1 MGGAVQAQHPTPA
14 APALLFRIFEG
25 MQPVDAS
32 WEKIINK
39 HRSQV
44 WGENVPNCTSYD
56 QAWSRVMR
64 KHAEMQTA
72 PSSEDD
78 DWTDAGEVDAH
89 VSPAQGVSIDTND
102 SVEEALGEESDN
114 ESEAEDES
122 DVEEEEDITPEYTMT
137 VAEASEAD
145 LAGAEVHMD
154 AAVVYISKTAHVGYD
169 TSWDCVIMKHHDAY
183 QRTQLF
189 LRLIRKQWARV
200 VCALLQVLT
209 PPERGEAPTPKT
221 QRQLPR
227 PWTCEASAGFWLAFA
242 VWHAVVVRPTMSTPA
257 ALEGERQR
265 DYMLWT
271 IALAALMHYSSIP
284 EG

>member
-1 MGGAVQAQHPTPA
+1 MG
-14 APALLFRIFEG
+14 
-25 MQPVDAS
+25 
-32 WEKIINK
+32 
-39 HRSQV
+39 
-44 WGENVPNCTSYD
+44 
-56 QAWSRVMR
+56 
-64 KHAEMQTA
+64 
-72 PSSEDD
+72 
-78 DWTDAGEVDAH
+78 DAH

-102 SVEEALGEESDN
+102 SVEEAM
-114 ESEAEDES
+114 A
-122 DVEEEEDITPEYTMT
+122 PEYTMT

-169 TSWDCVIMKHHDAY
+169 TSWDRVIMKHDDAY

-209 PPERGEAPTPKT
+209 PPERGEAPNPKT

-284 EG
+284 EGETKETAHRAHTALRQHETAGLIDAH